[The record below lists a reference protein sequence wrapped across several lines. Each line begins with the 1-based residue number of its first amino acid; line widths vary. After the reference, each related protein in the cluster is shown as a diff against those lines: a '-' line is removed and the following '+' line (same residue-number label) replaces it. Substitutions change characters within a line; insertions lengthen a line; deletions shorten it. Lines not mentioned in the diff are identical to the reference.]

1 MGADASAGRDR
12 IAVFA
17 GPTATILNSATLQVN
32 EPPVLRPQRLAAP
45 AVVYVKAFSGHPLER
60 DASELYAPPDG
71 YVDQGGVF
79 HTVDEDPP
87 EGAEPVYKTTLDPD
101 GGVYLLPY
109 VARPKTGGC
118 WASATTAAAL
128 AEDYAAEELR
138 QTHYPDAA
146 RVYEE
151 IDRLGLDVDGRCGL
165 LTELADFVHLRAIPP
180 GGFRTSEAAFGAGL
194 TAPERN
200 GRDYFGYTPVPCR
213 AEPGPDA
220 LVRATNLVQS
230 TLTEDPGVVG
240 AQWLEGSPTVEE
252 SLYWLNLLIDTDR
265 PIVGHAAQRPH
276 GTLGSDGG
284 RNIVDGARYIVS
296 RVWQGEDGGDT
307 VGAVLIADQR
317 IFASREVAK
326 TDARPGNYEA
336 VGGHG
341 GVLGSTG
348 GAFGG
353 PVLSF
358 RPTRRHTRYSDLRLT
373 VLPEIVGGTR
383 IDPAGGRRRVEVRV
397 KAGVRQLAA
406 GCVPA
411 VRIVKFGR
419 YASPCCP
426 GGEVAEWVAHASTSH
441 PLAGV
446 VGEGQSPYGWLDPA
460 AERALREAAFSGMP
474 VVKCGRG
481 NTGGFASQQAPWFV
495 QGSNLTS
502 SKARLL
508 LMASMLKLGSLP
520 VAADPA
526 APTVVELEATAAAVQ
541 EYQALFDSH

>member
-1 MGADASAGRDR
+1 MDDVGADRDR

-17 GPTATILNSATLQVN
+17 GPTATILNSAPLAVAD
-32 EPPVLRPQRLAAP
+32 PPILRPQRLAAP

-60 DASELYAPPDG
+60 DASALYATPDG
-71 YVDQGGVF
+71 YVDGDGVF
-79 HTVDEDPP
+79 YPIGEDAPD
-87 EGAEPVYKTTLDPD
+87 GAEPVYETTLDP
-101 GGVYLLPY
+101 GAVYLLPY
-109 VARPKTGGC
+109 VAQSKDDAP

-128 AEDYAAEELR
+128 AEPHTEEALR
-138 QTHYPDAA
+138 QTHYPDAT

-151 IDRLGLDVDGRCGL
+151 IDRFGIGIDGRSGL
-165 LTELADFVHLRAIPP
+165 LSELADFVHLRAIPP
-180 GGFRTSEAAFGAGL
+180 GGYRSSEAAVEAGL
-194 TAPERN
+194 GGPEQR
-200 GRDYFGYTPVPCR
+200 GRDYFGYAPVPLR

-230 TLTEDPGVVG
+230 TFEQDPGVVG
-240 AQWLEGSPTVEE
+240 AQWLEGSPTIEE

-276 GTLGSDGG
+276 GTLGADGG
-284 RNIVDGARYIVS
+284 RNILDGARYIVS
-296 RVWQGEDGGDT
+296 RVWKGEDGRDG

-326 TDARPGNYEA
+326 TDARPGNYLA

-353 PVLSF
+353 PLLSF
-358 RPTRRHTRYSDLRLT
+358 RPTRRHTHRSDLRVS
-373 VLPEIVGGTR
+373 VLPETVAGTR
-383 IDPAGGRRRVEVRV
+383 FDPASGWRRVEVRV
-397 KAGVRQLAA
+397 KTRTRQLAD

-411 VRIVKFGR
+411 VRVVKFGR

-426 GGEVAEWVAHASTSH
+426 DHEVTDWVAHASRSH
-441 PLAGV
+441 PLAGM

-460 AERALREAAFSGMP
+460 AERALREAALSGMP

-481 NTGGFASQQAPWFV
+481 NTGGFASRQAPWFV

-502 SKARLL
+502 SKARIL

-526 APTVVELEATAAAVQ
+526 DPTEAELEATAAAVRR
-541 EYQALFDSH
+541 YQALFDSH

>member
-1 MGADASAGRDR
+1 MSTGRDR

-17 GPTATILNSATLQVN
+17 GPTATILNSASLRVSD
-32 EPPVLRPQRLAAP
+32 PPILRPQRLAAP
-45 AVVYVKAFSGHPLER
+45 VTVYVKAFSGHPLER
-60 DASELYAPPDG
+60 DARELYAPPDG
-71 YVDQGGVF
+71 FMDRDGVF
-79 HTVDEDPP
+79 HRIDEEHPV
-87 EGAEPVYKTTLDPD
+87 GAEPVYEVTLDPD
-101 GGVYLLPY
+101 AGLYMLPY
-109 VARPKTGGC
+109 VARPKKGSH
-118 WASATTAAAL
+118 WKSAATAAAL
-128 AEDYAAEELR
+128 AEDHSVEELR

-151 IDRLGLDVDGRCGL
+151 VDRFAIDFEGRNGL
-165 LTELADFVHLRAIPP
+165 LSELADFVHLRAIPP
-180 GGFRTSEAAFGAGL
+180 GGYRSSEAAIEAGL
-194 TAPERN
+194 PAPEQG
-200 GRDYFGYTPVPCR
+200 GRDYFGYAPVPLR

-230 TLTEDPGVVG
+230 TLAGDPGIVG

-252 SLYWLNLLIDTDR
+252 SLYWLNLLIDTCR

-276 GTLGSDGG
+276 GTLGADGG
-284 RNIVDGARYIVS
+284 KNIVDGARYIVS
-296 RVWQGEDGGDT
+296 RVWEGEDGLDA

-358 RPTRRHTRYSDLRLT
+358 RPTRHHTHRSDLRLT
-373 VLPEIVGGTR
+373 VLPKTVAGVR
-383 IDPAGGRRRVEVRV
+383 FDPSSGRQRVEVRV
-397 KAGVRQLAA
+397 KAGGRQLAD
-406 GCVPA
+406 GCIPA

-419 YASPCCP
+419 YASPCCSE
-426 GGEVAEWVAHASTSH
+426 GEVADWVAHALKSH

-460 AERALREAAFSGMP
+460 AERSLRWAAFSGMP

-481 NTGGFASQQAPWFV
+481 NTGGFASRQPPWFV

-508 LMASMLKLGSLP
+508 LMASLLKLGSLP

-526 APTVVELEATAAAVQ
+526 APTGVELEAMAGAVGR
-541 EYQALFDSH
+541 YQALFDSH